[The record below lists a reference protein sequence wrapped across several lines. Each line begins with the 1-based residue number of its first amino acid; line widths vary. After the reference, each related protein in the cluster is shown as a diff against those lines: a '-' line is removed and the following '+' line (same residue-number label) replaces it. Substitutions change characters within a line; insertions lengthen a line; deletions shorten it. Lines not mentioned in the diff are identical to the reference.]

1 MIEAKNFGVSVLYG
15 VITIFLL
22 AAITSLVFSFIL
34 SFTNTQEKSIRLL
47 ITIISFFSVFAG
59 GFICGGKGR
68 QKGWVLGGATGLLY
82 SLIIL
87 LYQYLGHGSL
97 FTWEQLIYYTCYTLT
112 AMMGGV
118 LGVNIAGGPTQQ
130 QHH

>member
-15 VITIFLL
+15 VFTIILL
-22 AAITSLVFSFIL
+22 AAITSLIFSFIL
-34 SFTNTQEKSIRLL
+34 TFTNTQEKSVNLL

-59 GFICGGKGR
+59 GFICGGKGK

-82 SLIIL
+82 SLIIF
-87 LYQYLGHGSL
+87 LYQYLGHGSF
-97 FTWEQLIYYTCYTLT
+97 FTIEQLVYYICYTLT

-118 LGVNIAGGPTQQ
+118 LGVNIAGGPA
-130 QHH
+130 QHHS

>member
-68 QKGWVLGGATGLLY
+68 QKGWVLGGTTGLLY

-97 FTWEQLIYYTCYTLT
+97 FTLEQLIYYTCYTLT